1 VAPRLSL
8 NPGALTGSGG
18 NPNLDP
24 YRATQADVSAEWY
37 LDQDSFMALAIYYKD
52 IKSFI
57 ADAPG
62 VENVQVQ
69 SATSPS
75 LSCTAGPDPNTFICP
90 FTINRRS
97 NGGGGDIKGAEL
109 SFNKAIGAGFGF
121 TGNYTYSDAEADNG
135 DPIPGNSKRTW
146 NIAGYFENP
155 TFSARL
161 AYTYR
166 SDFFVTFDRSTQLN
180 QKELTELDAS
190 FAWNVTPAIAAT
202 YDAINITDET
212 IEQYAGSTFRP
223 RAIYDNGRVF
233 YAGVRFKF

>member
-1 VAPRLSL
+1 MTKANGDVKAALGYLDANYGRFKDTLVELSRI
-8 NPGALTGSGG
+8 PG
-18 NPNLDP
+18 
-24 YRATQADVSAEWY
+24 VSADGYPPAE
-37 LDQDSFMALAIYYKD
+37 LVRSAEATAKALREA
-52 IKSFI
+52 
-57 ADAPG
+57 G

-75 LSCTAGPDPNTFICP
+75 LSCTAGPAANTFICP

-97 NGGGGDIKGAEL
+97 NGGGGEIKGAEL
-109 SFNKAIGAGFGF
+109 SFNKAVGAGFGF
-121 TGNYTYSDAEADNG
+121 TGNYTYSDAKADNG

-146 NIAGYFENP
+146 NLAGYFENP
-155 TFSARL
+155 TFSTRL

-190 FAWNVTPAIAAT
+190 FAWNITPAVAAT
-202 YDAINITDET
+202 FDAINITDEK
-212 IEQYAGSTFRP
+212 IEQYASDTFRP